1 MLQTVHNSVMQIGI
15 SLPHFRSLASPEAIR
30 RIAEFA
36 ETIGLD
42 SVWVTDHILLT
53 DDYSQTIGDH

>member
-1 MLQTVHNSVMQIGI
+1 MQIGI